1 MQFYIQ
7 LYIDICEIILNL
19 QANSNR
25 LQAKNVDSLIFVSI
39 ICK

>member
-19 QANSNR
+19 QANLNR

-39 ICK
+39 IFK